1 MSHPLGT
8 SLAFIDTNV
17 WLYAFIDNQDPRKA
31 QIAKELLRNTPN
43 IVVGLQVINEVCV
56 NLVKNELMDEADIRV
71 LIDTFYAKH
80 HVIDLTYDILQKASH
95 LRERFTLS
103 FWDSLII
110 ATAIISGCTYVVS
123 EDMQD
128 GLRVE
133 NQLTIVNPFK

>member
-95 LRERFTLS
+95 LRQMFTLS

-110 ATAIISGCTYVVS
+110 ATAIISGCTHIVS

-128 GLRVE
+128 GLRIE